1 MRAFAVAVVLVVFIV
16 ALSLSALVIWG
27 LLKREVVAR
36 DQEHIQALRIAAAR
50 LQSEGYPEAAEQFR
64 DYADVLEAKKG
75 NPRLMTS

>member
-27 LLKREVVAR
+27 VVVAR

-50 LQSEGYPEAAEQFR
+50 LQSEGYLEAAEQFR

-75 NPRLMTS
+75 NRRLMTS

>member
-27 LLKREVVAR
+27 VVVAR